1 MEKRTINGKTIT
13 EVITELGKDF
23 PDTAIKVREYD
34 NVVYIPERELR
45 NRLDAVIGIE
55 HYNEEYT
62 EPVYTQVKGT
72 YGISTVGRLE
82 ILDDDFKPVMVKT
95 CVGASSITFPKI
107 SKTDEQGKD
116 IKVEAETTNSFAN
129 DSMAACQDAFKRIC
143 KKLGMGVRQ
152 LEEAKKGKMYELVV
166 AADRSYGNKGT
177 YVDCG
182 SITLAIF
189 SNKAE
194 CAKKVFPNGFKKGDR
209 LFVYGKENEYNGK
222 PQLIFESFAERQ
234 VKASSEQP
242 KQADVQKPQQKTPQS
257 KTAPTSKEMVSG
269 ITVELNLSGEI
280 VQKQN
285 QYMIGCVNTATGEIG
300 RLFFSEENQRKLEA
314 NGFWVTMKN
323 EALKDAGV
331 TIRIVANQKG
341 TDFLYVSAAKK

>member
-1 MEKRTINGKTIT
+1 METRTINGKKIT
-13 EVITELGKDF
+13 EVIAELGKDF
-23 PDTAIKVREYD
+23 PDGAIKVREYD
-34 NVVYIPERELR
+34 NIPYIPERELR
-45 NRLDAVIGIE
+45 NRLDEVLGIE

-82 ILDDDFKPVMVKT
+82 ILDDEFKPIMVKT

-107 SKTDEQGKD
+107 SKTDEQGKEV
-116 IKVEAETTNSFAN
+116 KVESNTTNSFAN

-152 LEEAKKGKMYELVV
+152 LEEAKKGKVYELVV
-166 AADRSYGNKGT
+166 AYDRSYGNKGT

-189 SNKAE
+189 SNKVE
-194 CAKKVFPNGFKKGDR
+194 SAKKIFPNGFKKGDR
-209 LFVYGKENEYNGK
+209 LFVRGRENEYNGK
-222 PQLIFESFAERQ
+222 QQLVFESFDESQQA
-234 VKASSEQP
+234 KAASEP
-242 KQADVQKPQQKTPQS
+242 TKQTDAQKTPQS
-257 KTAPTSKEMVSG
+257 KAAPTSKETVSG

-280 VQKQN
+280 VQKKN
-285 QYMIGCVNTATGEIG
+285 QYMVGCVNTATGEIG
-300 RLFFSEENQRKLEA
+300 RLFFSEENQKKLEA
-314 NGFWVTMKN
+314 SGFWVTMKN
-323 EALKDAGV
+323 EALKDAGI

-341 TDFLYVSAAKK
+341 TDFLYVSAAR